1 MKHTHRTAG
10 PRKGVG
16 QGFVP
21 GAVEALAL
29 DRRPK
34 SLRHEKTNGVAVL
47 DRPADRKNREP
58 SEPSRVQVSIPQ
70 IEIGHISLKVT
81 GDSPLISHA
90 WSQKA
95 IEMMLAKQ
103 MKKAKTAREAKD
115 PWADFCDSLYWFTP
129 KPDRPTETDVETA
142 VFGFPCV
149 AFKSAAVGA
158 CRYSDGIKM
167 TEARGAFHVSG
178 ELAAIDSKPPKMRQD
193 MVRIA
198 MGTSD
203 VRFRG
208 EFTEWSVTLPITYN
222 TAVLSPEQIV
232 NLFNLAGFGV
242 GVGEWRPEKDGSY
255 GRFHVS

>member
-1 MKHTHRTAG
+1 METQGMTVAIPRIDTRTM
-10 PRKGVG
+10 
-16 QGFVP
+16 Q
-21 GAVEALAL
+21 
-29 DRRPK
+29 
-34 SLRHEKTNGVAVL
+34 LRLV
-47 DRPADRKNREP
+47 
-58 SEPSRVQVSIPQ
+58 
-70 IEIGHISLKVT
+70 

-103 MKKAKTAREAKD
+103 MKKAKTAKDAKD
-115 PWADFCDSLYWFTP
+115 PWSDFCESLYWLSA
-129 KPDRPTETDVETA
+129 KPAKPTEDDVTKAE
-142 VFGFPCV
+142 FGFPCV
-149 AFKSAAVGA
+149 AFKAAAVGA
-158 CRYSDGIKM
+158 CRFSEGIKM

-178 ELAAIDSKPPKMRQD
+178 ELVKIESDPPKMRQD

-198 MGTSD
+198 MGTAD

-208 EFTEWSVTLPITYN
+208 EFTQWAATITVAYN
-222 TAVLSPEQIV
+222 AAALSPEQIV